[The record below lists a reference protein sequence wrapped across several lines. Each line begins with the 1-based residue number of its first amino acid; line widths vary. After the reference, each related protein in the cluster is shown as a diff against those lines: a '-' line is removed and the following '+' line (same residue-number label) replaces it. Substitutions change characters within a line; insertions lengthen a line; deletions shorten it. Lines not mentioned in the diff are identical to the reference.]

1 MWSRNMLLKLKSKL
15 AIQYLKQD
23 NPFRLSTYRCL
34 RNMFSE
40 STPTRSLLEVN
51 VTSRNVTATATKT
64 SLENKHLRNGN
75 FCLTSHPLLLTGH
88 AGNGL
93 VQPPLKRISRLKDL
107 LLCVHV
113 VVKTLNLE
121 IPRWHLT
128 DYVKELF
135 YSMCR
140 TCSTIIF
147 PHLTN
152 EIIVFWRRH
161 CCCRHPRLSS
171 QMSLSKHSEN
181 VIWKR
186 NFAFLQLILDYS
198 KKVCLQNV
206 F

>member
-1 MWSRNMLLKLKSKL
+1 
-15 AIQYLKQD
+15 
-23 NPFRLSTYRCL
+23 
-34 RNMFSE
+34 MFSE

-75 FCLTSHPLLLTGH
+75 FCDYCFFLASSSSHPLLLTGL

-113 VVKTLNLE
+113 VVQTLNLE

-135 YSMCR
+135 YSTCR

-152 EIIVFWRRH
+152 QIIVFWRRH
-161 CCCRHPRLSS
+161 CCCRHPCLSS
-171 QMSLSKHSEN
+171 QMSSSKQSEN

-186 NFAFLQLILDYS
+186 NSAFLQLILDYS
-198 KKVCLQNV
+198 K
-206 F
+206 